1 MIERYTISPG
11 GIAMAKTDTL
21 HIRVDPIVRQDVD
34 ELLSALGISTAE
46 AVNMFLHQ
54 ILLRGGLPFSVT
66 LPTPNA
72 ETLAAIQ
79 EARDIAAGKIHTKT
93 FHSVEELMEDLMDDA
108 DD

>member
-1 MIERYTISPG
+1 
-11 GIAMAKTDTL
+11 MAKSDTL
-21 HIRVDPIVRQDVD
+21 HIRVDPAVRQDVE
-34 ELLSALGISTAE
+34 ELLSALGLSTAE

-54 ILLRGGLPFSVT
+54 ILLRGGLPFPVT

-72 ETLAAIQ
+72 ETLAAVQ
-79 EARDIAAGKIHTKT
+79 EARDISSGKIKAKA

>member
-1 MIERYTISPG
+1 
-11 GIAMAKTDTL
+11 MAKTDTL
-21 HIRVDPIVRQDVD
+21 HIRVDPNVRQGVD
-34 ELLSALGISTAE
+34 ELLSTLGISTAE

-79 EARDIAAGKIHTKT
+79 EARDIASGKIEAKAY
-93 FHSVEELMEDLMDDA
+93 HSVEELMEDLLDDA

>member
-1 MIERYTISPG
+1 MIERYAISPG

-79 EARDIAAGKIHTKT
+79 EARDIAAGKIQTKT